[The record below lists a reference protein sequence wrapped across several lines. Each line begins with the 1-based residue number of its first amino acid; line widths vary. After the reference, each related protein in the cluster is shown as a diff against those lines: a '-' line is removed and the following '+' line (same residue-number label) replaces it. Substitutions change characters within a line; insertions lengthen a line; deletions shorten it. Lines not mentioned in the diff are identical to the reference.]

1 MKIGVFMT
9 IVPTNTFQ
17 SVSPNSDQTIDRRY
31 LAIKV
36 PNPLVP
42 VDNKLA
48 GRATKEDRDC
58 AKALFL
64 LCCIGCIFAFI
75 DIFCCCCKE
84 DNSNNRNN
92 YY

>member
-1 MKIGVFMT
+1 MT

-48 GRATKEDRDC
+48 GRRTSKTDEEC
-58 AKALFL
+58 LKALFF
-64 LCCIGCIFAFI
+64 LCCVGCILAFM
-75 DIFCCCCKE
+75 DVFCCCCK
-84 DNSNNRNN
+84 DNSDE
-92 YY
+92 